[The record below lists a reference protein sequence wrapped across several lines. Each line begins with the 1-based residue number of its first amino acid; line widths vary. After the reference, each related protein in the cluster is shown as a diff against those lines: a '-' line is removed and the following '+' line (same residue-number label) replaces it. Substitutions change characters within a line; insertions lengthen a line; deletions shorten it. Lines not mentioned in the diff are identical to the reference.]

1 MRLLRCLSKDVS
13 ALVNDLEIVAAE
25 PEDVGACNVG
35 NELAVSSVI
44 HVTTSVR
51 IIVDDGLL
59 WQALDDVVVV
69 REQADE
75 VTDLDNVV
83 GTKTRWEG
91 DQVGLELTVEHVASV
106 VLFINEGHSSD
117 CLYFIALDDMTDIT
131 LVLVE
136 EMDKHI
142 TYLIFTDNGT
152 KLNIGIHSAQ
162 CHGSV

>member
-91 DQVGLELTVEHVASV
+91 DQVGLELTVEHVARI
-106 VLFINEGHSSD
+106 VLLINEGHCSD
-117 CLYFIALDDMTDIT
+117 RLKLIT
-131 LVLVE
+131 LNNVASVAFVLIE
-136 EMDKHI
+136 EVYEHV
-142 TYLIFTDNGT
+142 TNLILSDNGAELDIST
-152 KLNIGIHSAQ
+152 NSTECHS
-162 CHGSV
+162 GV